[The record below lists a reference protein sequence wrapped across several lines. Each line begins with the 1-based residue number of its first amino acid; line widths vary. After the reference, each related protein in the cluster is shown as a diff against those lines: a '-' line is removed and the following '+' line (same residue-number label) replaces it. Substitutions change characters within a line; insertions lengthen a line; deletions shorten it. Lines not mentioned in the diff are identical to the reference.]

1 MSTMSLNIGNSM
13 NILTQCLDL
22 GPKNVRQRSGKFPF
36 SLPELK
42 FLKNGHF
49 RKGIKGMIFLFV
61 EMVRHFLYQMI

>member
-1 MSTMSLNIGNSM
+1 MSLNIGNSM
-13 NILTQCLDL
+13 YILPQCLNL
-22 GPKNVRQRSGKFPF
+22 GPKNVRQRSGKIPF